1 MRSPNRG
8 PKPERG
14 PGTARPPRDRDDQ
27 RPNEGRR
34 PAAAGL
40 RSDEGRGP
48 SAGKRPGDSPRG
60 RDYSDR
66 QKGPRLTPAIRPKRA
81 AYPNRDEAR
90 DHRQERPVPGG
101 KPSAPR
107 SKIVDHDAGTMPAS
121 ASEPMRIAKAM
132 ARAGLCS
139 RREAERWIEEGRVA
153 VNGKVLRT
161 PAFEVSGQDR
171 VIVDGQPLPALE
183 PTRLWRYHKMKGLVT
198 THSDPQGRE
207 TVFDRLPPE
216 MPRVVSIGR
225 LDYNTEGLLLLTNDG
240 ELARHLELPATG
252 WLRRYR
258 VRAHGRV
265 TQVELDKLKD
275 GIEIDGVRYGAIE
288 ATVDSFQGGNV
299 WLTIG
304 IREGKNREVR
314 KVLSNFHL
322 DVNRLIRISF
332 GPFQLMDLPS
342 GQVELVRRHVLADQL
357 GSELAQ
363 QFGLAGANEAERERR
378 AKRPGP
384 RRPDRA
390 E

>member
-1 MRSPNRG
+1 VRN
-8 PKPERG
+8 ER
-14 PGTARPPRDRDDQ
+14 PIEFDRD
-27 RPNEGRR
+27 ER
-34 PAAAGL
+34 PAA
-40 RSDEGRGP
+40 
-48 SAGKRPGDSPRG
+48 GKRGDQGQRTPRE
-60 RDYSDR
+60 RHDR
-66 QKGPRLTPAIRPKRA
+66 PKGSRLVTAARAKRA
-81 AYPNRDEAR
+81 AYPPRGDGPESGR
-90 DHRQERPVPGG
+90 TDD
-101 KPSAPR
+101 PSSSRR
-107 SKIVDHDAGTMPAS
+107 SNTASPENETFASPAAAG
-121 ASEPMRIAKAM
+121 PMRIAKAM

-139 RREAERWIEEGRVA
+139 RREAERWIDEGRVA

-161 PAFEVSGQDR
+161 PACEVSAQDR
-171 VIVDGQPLPALE
+171 VVVDGVPLPAAE
-183 PTRLWRYHKMKGLVT
+183 PTRLWRYHKIKGLVT
-198 THSDPQGRE
+198 THADPQGRE

-265 TQVELDKLKD
+265 TQIELDKLKD

-314 KVLSNFHL
+314 KVLAGFNL

-332 GPFQLMDLPS
+332 GPFQLMDLPA

-363 QFGLAGANEAERERR
+363 QFGLSGANEAERERR
-378 AKRPGP
+378 A
-384 RRPDRA
+384 RRPQPRKPHR
-390 E
+390 EG

>member
-1 MRSPNRG
+1 MRPPRQPGQRPSRG
-8 PKPERG
+8 PKRGGDNPSSSAGSRKRASGGQWRAGTGKAKPKAARGSTPLDHAAERVN
-14 PGTARPPRDRDDQ
+14 PKTFRAKPDIKWQKPQTSEKPKYD
-27 RPNEGRR
+27 
-34 PAAAGL
+34 PAAPRIEPRAG
-40 RSDEGRGP
+40 
-48 SAGKRPGDSPRG
+48 AAASPA
-60 RDYSDR
+60 
-66 QKGPRLTPAIRPKRA
+66 KVT
-81 AYPNRDEAR
+81 
-90 DHRQERPVPGG
+90 
-101 KPSAPR
+101 
-107 SKIVDHDAGTMPAS
+107 
-121 ASEPMRIAKAM
+121 MRIAKAM

-161 PAFEVSGQDR
+161 PACEVGPEDR
-171 VIVDGQPLPALE
+171 VIVDGQMLPAAE
-183 PTRLWRYHKMKGLVT
+183 PTRLWRFYKTKGLVT
-198 THSDPQGRE
+198 THSDPEGRE

-216 MPRVVSIGR
+216 MPRVLSIGR

-265 TQVELDKLKD
+265 TQIELDKLKD
-275 GIEIDGVRYGAIE
+275 GIEIEGVKYGPIE

-332 GPFQLMDLPS
+332 GPFQLMDLQP
-342 GQVELVRRHVLADQL
+342 GGVELVRRHVLADQL
-357 GSELAQ
+357 GPELAQ
-363 QFGLAGANEAERERR
+363 QFGLAGANETERERR
-378 AKRPGP
+378 AKRPALAKP
-384 RRPDRA
+384 HKPS
-390 E
+390 